1 MTIHPTGAFEA
12 LIPEDVR
19 ENVRQHRINWE
30 ARYHPLD
37 DLRVTTP
44 VLEYVQSK
52 QTREHLASM
61 DPERRAQLER
71 DWAEGARNPHG
82 EPISDALRARAAA
95 EWENSK

>member
-1 MTIHPTGAFEA
+1 MTGLYSP
-12 LIPEDVR
+12 LIPEDVK
-19 ENVRQHRINWE
+19 ECVRKHRTNWD

-37 DLRVTTP
+37 DLRVKTP

-61 DPERRAQLER
+61 DAEYRAQLER

-82 EPISDALRARAAA
+82 DPISDALRARARL
-95 EWENSK
+95 EWENGNG